1 MNFMSRRF
9 AHMLAFALI
18 GAMLA
23 PSLGGLGAIVSAT
36 PTAVDDPCGEFCI
49 CVPES
54 TYGCIEEAPEAPQP
68 APVTPAPRSE
78 RIQLGLAGVH
88 VDPIVSAIESNEA
101 TGVAPTRRTVT
112 WRSNAHHVNDALALI
127 SVWRT

>member
-1 MNFMSRRF
+1 MMHRRF
-9 AHMLAFALI
+9 ASMLVIALI

-54 TYGCIEEAPEAPQP
+54 TCGCIEEAPEAPQP
-68 APVTPAPRSE
+68 VPVTPAPRSE
-78 RIQLGLAGVH
+78 RIQLGLTGVR
-88 VDPIVSAIESNEA
+88 VDPVVSTIEWIDT
-101 TGVAPTRRTVT
+101 TGVAQTRRIVT